1 MSGEEPK
8 IKKRMR
14 PAKTPEAREQQLI
27 ALAVDL
33 VEKRL
38 IEGTASAQET
48 VHFLKLASQKAQ
60 LEKKELEERI
70 KLMEAKTE
78 AIQSSRLEESFY
90 KEVIDAV
97 KSYQGVQ
104 NVTNIQ

>member
-1 MSGEEPK
+1 MDSEEPK
-8 IKKRMR
+8 KKRMR
-14 PAKTPEAREQQLI
+14 PARTPEAREQQLI
-27 ALAVDL
+27 SLAVDL

-70 KLMEAKTE
+70 KLLEAKTE
-78 AIQSSRLEESFY
+78 AIQSSRVEESFY
-90 KEVIDAV
+90 KEVIEAV
-97 KSYQGVQ
+97 KGYQGVQ
-104 NVTNIQ
+104 NDTNVQ